1 MSIIKYDP
9 FRGLESITRRLSSF
23 LNQFEPSTSFEFGNF
38 VPKVDI
44 SEDDKFLKIQA
55 EMPGLSKDDFKV
67 TINDENVLCIKGS
80 KKKEKEEKDEKD
92 GRTYHRIERSYGE
105 FTRSFVLPD
114 YIKND
119 SIQAKYEDGVLNI
132 TFEKTEPAKPKEIKI
147 SVQ

>member
-1 MSIIKYDP
+1 MSLIKYDP
-9 FRGLESITRRLSSF
+9 FRGLESITKRLSSF
-23 LNQFEPSTSFEFGNF
+23 LNQFEPNVSFEFGSF

-44 SEDDKFLKIQA
+44 SEDEKYLKIQA

-67 TINDENVLCIKGS
+67 TITDDNMLCIKGS
-80 KKKEKEEKDEKD
+80 KKKEKDEKEEKD

-105 FTRSFVLPD
+105 FSRSFLLPD

-132 TFEKTEPAKPKEIKI
+132 TFEKTEPVKPKEIQI
-147 SVQ
+147 NVQ